1 MEALTS
7 DSYSDTSTASYASD
21 HEQQKVLLSTLPK
34 KPIKIVKA
42 ASNSAYLLPPTS
54 LISVPLPSPSI
65 AKLKS
70 LTKGELR
77 KGKWSKEEEEYT
89 MLLFMIYKFNSIQ
102 FNSIL
107 LVHIGNLCCLHA
119 VYAE

>member
-34 KPIKIVKA
+34 KPIKIIKP

-89 MLLFMIYKFNSIQ
+89 QVIINAFQ
-102 FNSIL
+102 
-107 LVHIGNLCCLHA
+107 IGK
-119 VYAE
+119 

>member
-1 MEALTS
+1 MQL
-7 DSYSDTSTASYASD
+7 
-21 HEQQKVLLSTLPK
+21 
-34 KPIKIVKA
+34 
-42 ASNSAYLLPPTS
+42 PTS

-89 MLLFMIYKFNSIQ
+89 QVIINAFQ
-102 FNSIL
+102 
-107 LVHIGNLCCLHA
+107 IGK
-119 VYAE
+119 

>member
-21 HEQQKVLLSTLPK
+21 HEQQKVLLSALPK
-34 KPIKIVKA
+34 KPIKIIKA

-89 MLLFMIYKFNSIQ
+89 EVLIHAFQ
-102 FNSIL
+102 
-107 LVHIGNLCCLHA
+107 IGK
-119 VYAE
+119 